1 MPGSAWPDKTAIPG
15 PSGIRHK
22 ASQDIQISWYFIKVV
37 KKIKEN
43 IKKSDIRRNKV

>member
-1 MPGSAWPDKTAIPG
+1 MPGPAWPDKTAIPG

-37 KKIKEN
+37 KKNQRKYQ
-43 IKKSDIRRNKV
+43 KK